1 VVKHEG
7 RYYVTGIVSASP
19 VSSAE
24 ICDSQQYA
32 LFTKV
37 AQYNSFISE
46 KEAQFRPFGNA
57 DCNNDE
63 DPSICQ
69 KPTTE
74 TPSKT
79 EEHRY
84 EIGTETKENAAV
96 IPLLSSNNYLNI

>member
-46 KEAQFRPFGNA
+46 KEAQFRP
-57 DCNNDE
+57 
-63 DPSICQ
+63 
-69 KPTTE
+69 
-74 TPSKT
+74 
-79 EEHRY
+79 
-84 EIGTETKENAAV
+84 
-96 IPLLSSNNYLNI
+96 